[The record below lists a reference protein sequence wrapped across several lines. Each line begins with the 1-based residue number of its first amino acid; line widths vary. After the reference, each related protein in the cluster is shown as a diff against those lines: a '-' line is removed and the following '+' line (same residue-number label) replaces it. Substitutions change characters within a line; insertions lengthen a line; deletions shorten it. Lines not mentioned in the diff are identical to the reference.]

1 MRKHG
6 TLTRWN
12 DDRGFGFIE
21 PAGGGPEV
29 FVHVSAFPR
38 GSGRP
43 SNGELVS
50 YEVDTVRGRP
60 QAVRLTRTAYA
71 PRATRGYEPRA
82 RPQRERRSLAGKLL
96 PVTVLFAIVAAFTA
110 TQRTSDRAS
119 ANVAPSSA
127 TPDAV
132 PAFHCDGRTSCGQ
145 MRSCAEA
152 RYFLAS
158 CPGTEMDGD
167 HDGIPC
173 EDQWC
178 G

>member
-82 RPQRERRSLAGKLL
+82 RPQRERRSHAWRLL
-96 PVTVLFAIVAAFTA
+96 PVTVLFAIVAVITA
-110 TQRTSDRAS
+110 TQRTSERA
-119 ANVAPSSA
+119 A
-127 TPDAV
+127 TPDTIAPQNAV
-132 PAFHCDGRTSCGQ
+132 PEFKCDGRTSCGQ